1 MRWRVN
7 GIPPHLRKRARDA
20 AKAADLP
27 LGPWV
32 ERAIHQEL
40 AGQDL
45 SAPAPS
51 VEPAAMR
58 DEPETEFAI
67 TPIPPPD
74 GIAADTVI
82 ATDAEP
88 FSSIDPP
95 PADTRGT
102 QIWPAGRV
110 RRIGLIALAASLAVA
125 AIAAVWLWQ
134 PAPKQSGPQ
143 EAAITPVT
151 DAPTAPAGDA
161 TAKENAAT
169 DTASTET
176 IPAEKSTATTAPDP
190 DSTATSA
197 PPPKDSA
204 QPSPASP
211 PKPPSSS
218 EPQSPSDAIANLQ
231 RDALN
236 GNAMAQH
243 DLALAYVNGRG
254 VPQNYEIAA
263 GWFEK
268 AANAGLERAQFNL
281 AVLYENALGVSQDPK
296 RAFELY
302 RAAAEQ
308 GFAPAQHSLG
318 VAYAEGR
325 GTEQDY
331 RAATLW
337 FRRAADQGIVSAQYN
352 LGMIYEKGLAGPPDP
367 QTAYGWYRRAAAAGS
382 EAAVAR
388 LAVLEGRITPPSGK
402 APAPKAAKPTR
413 AEIEEIQRLLAQLS
427 FDAGPPDG
435 KAGPTTRAAIRQ
447 YEKIA
452 GLKVTGEP
460 TVALLDHLRQVITM
474 MRTSR

>member
-1 MRWRVN
+1 M
-7 GIPPHLRKRARDA
+7 RKRARDA

-27 LGPWV
+27 LGPWI
-32 ERAIHQEL
+32 ERTIRQEL
-40 AGQDL
+40 AGCDL
-45 SAPAPS
+45 PAPNAPAES
-51 VEPAAMR
+51 IATQG
-58 DEPETEFAI
+58 EPEPEFAI
-67 TPIPPPD
+67 APTPPPD
-74 GIAADTVI
+74 EIAADTVI
-82 ATDAEP
+82 ATDAESVSP
-88 FSSIDPP
+88 IDPP

-102 QIWPAGRV
+102 QTWSAGRV

-125 AIAAVWLWQ
+125 AIAVVWLWQ

-143 EAAITPVT
+143 EAAITPNT
-151 DAPTAPAGDA
+151 EGPSAPVGDA
-161 TAKENAAT
+161 TSK
-169 DTASTET
+169 DTAPPNSASTET
-176 IPAEKSTATTAPDP
+176 TPAGSSAAITAPNPNSTAP
-190 DSTATSA
+190 SA
-197 PPPKDSA
+197 PPPKDTA
-204 QPSPASP
+204 QPSPAAP
-211 PKPPSSS
+211 QKPPSSA

-236 GNAMAQH
+236 GDAMAQH

-281 AVLYENALGVSQDPK
+281 AVLYENALGVSQDLK

-367 QTAYGWYRRAAAAGS
+367 QTAYGWYRRAASAGS

-388 LAVLEGRITPPSGK
+388 LAVLDGRITPPSGK
-402 APAPKAAKPTR
+402 APAAKAAKPTR

-460 TVALLDHLRQVITM
+460 TVALLDHLRQVTAM

>member
-1 MRWRVN
+1 M
-7 GIPPHLRKRARDA
+7 RKRARDA
-20 AKAADLP
+20 AKVADLP
-27 LGPWV
+27 LGPWI
-32 ERAIHQEL
+32 ERAIRQEL
-40 AGQDL
+40 TGRDL
-45 SAPAPS
+45 PASDAPA
-51 VEPAAMR
+51 EPVATQ
-58 DEPETEFAI
+58 DEPEPGFASVAA
-67 TPIPPPD
+67 PPPD
-74 GIAADTVI
+74 ELAANTAV

-88 FSSIDPP
+88 VSPIDPP
-95 PADTRGT
+95 PADTRRA
-102 QIWPAGRV
+102 QPWPAGRV

-125 AIAAVWLWQ
+125 AITAAWLWQ
-134 PAPKQSGPQ
+134 QAPKQPGPQ
-143 EAAITPVT
+143 QAAVTPGT
-151 DAPTAPAGDA
+151 DAPTAPV
-161 TAKENAAT
+161 KEAAPT
-169 DTASTET
+169 DH
-176 IPAEKSTATTAPDP
+176 PAPVENSTATAPPDPNSTAP
-190 DSTATSA
+190 SA
-197 PPPKDSA
+197 PLPKDTA
-204 QPSPASP
+204 HPSPVSP

-218 EPQSPSDAIANLQ
+218 KPQSPSDAIANLQ

-236 GNAMAQH
+236 GDAMAQH

-281 AVLYENALGVSQDPK
+281 AVLYENALGVPQDLK

-318 VAYAEGR
+318 VAFAEGR
-325 GTEQDY
+325 GSEQDY

-352 LGMIYEKGLAGPPDP
+352 LGMIYEKGLAGAPDP

-388 LAVLEGRITPPSGK
+388 LAVLDGRITPPSGK
-402 APAPKAAKPTR
+402 TPATKAAKPTR

-427 FDAGPPDG
+427 VDAGPPDG
-435 KAGPTTRAAIRQ
+435 KAGPATRAAIRQ

-460 TVALLDHLRQVITM
+460 TVALLDHLRQVIAM
-474 MRTSR
+474 MQTSR